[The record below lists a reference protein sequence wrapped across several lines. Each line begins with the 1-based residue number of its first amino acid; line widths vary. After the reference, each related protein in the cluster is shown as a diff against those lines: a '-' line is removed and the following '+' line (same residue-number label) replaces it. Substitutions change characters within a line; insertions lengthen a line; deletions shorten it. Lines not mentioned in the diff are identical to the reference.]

1 MMAKEKEEYLEVLPF
16 VEEKGFKIKAV
27 WTGNTLLPLDFKKS
41 KYEIIERNGS
51 KYMRV
56 QCSSVLLEIE

>member
-16 VEEKGFKIKAV
+16 VEEKGFKVKAV
-27 WTGNTLLPLDFKKS
+27 WTGSTLLPFDFEKG
-41 KYEIIERNGS
+41 KYDLIEKNGF